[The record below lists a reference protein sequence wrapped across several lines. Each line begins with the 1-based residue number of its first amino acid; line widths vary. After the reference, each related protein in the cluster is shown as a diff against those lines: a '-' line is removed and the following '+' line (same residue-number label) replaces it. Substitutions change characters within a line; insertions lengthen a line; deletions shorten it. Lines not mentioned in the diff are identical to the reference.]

1 MQTAWNLGRLILLAT
16 LWGCAAP
23 SAVSERPSANATRP
37 PDLGPFVPTPMP
49 VVRKMLELAEVNGDD
64 LVYDLGCGDGRIV
77 IAAAKQ
83 YGARGVGIEYDLRL
97 CEEARRR
104 AEREGVS
111 AFVEIRHQ
119 DIFESDFSDA
129 TVVMLYLL
137 PASNKIL
144 QRRLRALRRGT
155 RIVAHDYGI
164 GDWKP
169 LHTEVLWTRD
179 AFQHTVS
186 VWRVGE

>member
-1 MQTAWNLGRLILLAT
+1 MRSCWHPICLILLAT
-16 LWGCAAP
+16 VWGCASNAVIHGP
-23 SAVSERPSANATRP
+23 STPIGMP

-49 VVRKMLELAEVNGDD
+49 VVRKMLEAAGINKDD

-77 IAAAKQ
+77 IEAARQ

-97 CEEARRR
+97 CEEARAR
-104 AEREGVS
+104 AEQEGIS
-111 AFVEIRHQ
+111 ALVEIRHE
-119 DIFESDFSDA
+119 DISKSDFSDA

-137 PASNKIL
+137 PESLKIL
-144 QRRLRALRRGT
+144 EPKLKALRRGT

-169 LHTEVLWTRD
+169 LHTEVLWTQDSFKHR
-179 AFQHTVS
+179 VS
-186 VWRVGE
+186 VWQVGQ